1 MLLNHAS
8 NSVLQYCAVQLTNIM
23 LKQLVYLIVVDMEAI
38 LNVKRGA
45 LGHLWLCYD
54 VIVMLSVVI

>member
-1 MLLNHAS
+1 MLGQ
-8 NSVLQYCAVQLTNIM
+8 SVC
-23 LKQLVYLIVVDMEAI
+23 LIFVDMEAI

-45 LGHLWLCYD
+45 LGHLWFCYD